1 MAIHALSP
9 ENVREY
15 IKRRLGHPETVVE
28 LTDEQLDDATQDILR
43 KCNQHMFESQLRV
56 QYACTDSVVI
66 GLGGEARGVLMVK
79 ALFPQSQAI
88 YAQMNI
94 FEMMYRMV
102 YPRLPIG
109 EWYTLRMF
117 YKMYQRV
124 RGTEPDWYIDEMNKV
139 LYVNCI
145 SGPYDVFYMV
155 TFDLTTDS
163 FFKGRRQYLQLFLD
177 GAVARAKIV
186 LGRVRGKW
194 GGSVPAPGGMLATD
208 AATLIAEGKA
218 ELEAFE
224 QQIRAVGIAIGAVM
238 WG

>member
-1 MAIHALSP
+1 
-9 ENVREY
+9 
-15 IKRRLGHPETVVE
+15 
-28 LTDEQLDDATQDILR
+28 
-43 KCNQHMFESQLRV
+43 
-56 QYACTDSVVI
+56 
-66 GLGGEARGVLMVK
+66 
-79 ALFPQSQAI
+79 
-88 YAQMNI
+88 MNI

-124 RGTEPDWYIDEMNKV
+124 RGTEPDWYIDEMNKI
-139 LYVNCI
+139 LYVNCV
-145 SGPYDVFYMV
+145 SGPYDVFYVV

-208 AATLIAEGKA
+208 AAALIAEGKA